1 MYNTD
6 MSKNKAL
13 NQDDRIDLASH
24 IKKARED
31 AHISQKELGGN
42 IGVSDKSIS
51 SYEKGRSIPPIK
63 KLRKIAEET
72 NKPLGYFTEEETI
85 NINIISKLNI
95 VEKELR
101 EIRELIKKYL
111 KKEN

>member
-1 MYNTD
+1 ML
-6 MSKNKAL
+6 KNKTS
-13 NQDDRIDLASH
+13 NQDDRVSLALR
-24 IKKARED
+24 IKNARND
-31 AHISQKELGGN
+31 AHISQRKLGVS

-85 NINIISKLNI
+85 NISIISKLNI

-101 EIRELIKKYL
+101 EIRELIKTYL

>member
-1 MYNTD
+1 
-6 MSKNKAL
+6 MSKIKSLNK
-13 NQDDRIDLASH
+13 DDKTDLASR

-31 AHISQKELGGN
+31 AHISQRELGGS

-63 KLRKIAEET
+63 KLKEIAKKT

-85 NINIISKLNI
+85 NISIISKLNI